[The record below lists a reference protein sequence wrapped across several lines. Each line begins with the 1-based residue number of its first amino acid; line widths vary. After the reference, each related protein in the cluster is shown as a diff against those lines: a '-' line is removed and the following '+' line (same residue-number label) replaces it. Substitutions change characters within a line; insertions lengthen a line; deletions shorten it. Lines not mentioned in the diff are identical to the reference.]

1 MSITLILNG
10 KQRRKLHLPK
20 QRLAWVGG
28 IFFTV
33 LALSGGWLWQSWH
46 QKMEALEVALAMA
59 EQQKSTQGA
68 DEAREQLAM
77 LAAEVGTMQG
87 QLGRLNALG
96 ERLTEKAD
104 LDPEE
109 FNFKELP
116 PMGGPSYDADLEV
129 SLNELQDSMK
139 HLSQQ
144 LSSREEQLS
153 VLESFIMNHHI
164 TDAGF
169 ISGTPVKQERVW
181 VSSGFG
187 GRVDPFNGRAKMHKG
202 VDFRGKPGTPIL
214 ATGPGVVSWAG
225 RHPEFGNMVEIN
237 HGNGLVTRYAHNSK
251 LLVEVGTLVDEGQKI
266 ALMGRTGR
274 ATGVHLHYEVL
285 KDGRQVDPARFLNA
299 RRG

>member
-1 MSITLILNG
+1 
-10 KQRRKLHLPK
+10 
-20 QRLAWVGG
+20 
-28 IFFTV
+28 
-33 LALSGGWLWQSWH
+33 
-46 QKMEALEVALAMA
+46 
-59 EQQKSTQGA
+59 
-68 DEAREQLAM
+68 M
-77 LAAEVGTMQG
+77 LAAQVGTMQG

-129 SLNELQDSMK
+129 SLGELQDSME
-139 HLSQQ
+139 HLSRQ

-169 ISGTPVKQERVW
+169 IPGSPVKQERVW
-181 VSSGFG
+181 ISSGFG

-214 ATGPGVVSWAG
+214 ATGKGIISWAG
-225 RHPEFGNMVEIN
+225 RHPEFGNMVEID

-251 LLVEVGTLVDEGQKI
+251 LLVDVGTLVDEGQKI

-285 KDGRQVDPARFLNA
+285 KDGRQVNPARFLNA

>member
-1 MSITLILNG
+1 MSITLILHG

-28 IFFTV
+28 FIFSLLV
-33 LALSGGWLWQSWH
+33 LGGGWLWQSWY
-46 QKMEALEVALAMA
+46 QKMAVLEVALAVA
-59 EQQKSTQGA
+59 EQNAGTQA
-68 DEAREQLAM
+68 SDEAREQLAM
-77 LAAEVGTMQG
+77 LAAQVGTMQG

-96 ERLTEKAD
+96 ERLTEQAD
-104 LDPEE
+104 LDPDE
-109 FNFKELP
+109 FNFKALP
-116 PMGGPSYDADLEV
+116 PMGGPSYDEELEV
-129 SLNELQDSMK
+129 NLNELQASMK

-164 TDAGF
+164 TDDGF
-169 ISGTPVKQERVW
+169 IAGSPVKQERVW
-181 VSSGFG
+181 ISSGFG

-202 VDFRGKPGTPIL
+202 VDYRGKPGTPIL

-225 RHPEFGNMVEIN
+225 RHPQFGNMVEIN
-237 HGNGLVTRYAHNSK
+237 HGNRLVTRYAHNSK
-251 LLVEVGTLVDEGQKI
+251 LLVEVGTLVYQGQEI

-285 KDGRQVDPARFLNA
+285 KDGHQVNPARVLSA
-299 RRG
+299 SRG

>member
-1 MSITLILNG
+1 MSITLILHG
-10 KQRRKLHLPK
+10 KQRRKLHVPK

-28 IFFTV
+28 IIFSL
-33 LALSGGWLWQSWH
+33 LALGGSWLWQSWQ
-46 QKMEALEVALAMA
+46 QKMDALELALAMA
-59 EQQKSTQGA
+59 EQQSAKQSG

-77 LAAEVGTMQG
+77 LAAQVGTMQG

-96 ERLTEKAD
+96 ERLTEQAD

-116 PMGGPSYDADLEV
+116 PMGGPSYDEDLEV

-169 ISGTPVKQERVW
+169 ISGTPVQQERVW

-202 VDFRGKPGTPIL
+202 VDYRGKVGTPIL
-214 ATGPGVVSWAG
+214 ATGPGVVRWAG

-251 LLVEVGTLVDEGQKI
+251 LLVEVGTLVDQGQKI

-285 KDGRQVDPARFLNA
+285 KDGRQVNPARFLSA
-299 RRG
+299 SRG

>member
-1 MSITLILNG
+1 
-10 KQRRKLHLPK
+10 
-20 QRLAWVGG
+20 
-28 IFFTV
+28 
-33 LALSGGWLWQSWH
+33 
-46 QKMEALEVALAMA
+46 
-59 EQQKSTQGA
+59 
-68 DEAREQLAM
+68 
-77 LAAEVGTMQG
+77 MQG

-96 ERLTEKAD
+96 ERLTEQAD

-129 SLNELQDSMK
+129 NLNELQDSMK

-144 LSSREEQLS
+144 LGSREEQLS

-169 ISGTPVKQERVW
+169 ISGSPVKQERVW

-214 ATGPGVVSWAG
+214 ATGQGVISWAG

-251 LLVEVGTLVDEGQKI
+251 LLVEVGTLVDQGQKI

-285 KDGRQVDPARFLNA
+285 KDGRQVNPARFLNA

>member
-1 MSITLILNG
+1 MSITLILHG

-20 QRLAWVGG
+20 QRLAWLGG
-28 IFFTV
+28 IFCF
-33 LALSGGWLWQSWH
+33 LSIVGGGWLWQSWH
-46 QKMEALEVALAMA
+46 QKMDALEVALAVA
-59 EQQKSTQGA
+59 EQQSVAQGS

-77 LAAEVGTMQG
+77 LAAQVGTMQG

-96 ERLTEKAD
+96 ERLTEQAE
-104 LDPEE
+104 LDPDE
-109 FNFKELP
+109 FNFKALP
-116 PMGGPSYDADLEV
+116 PMGGPSYDEALEV
-129 SLNELQDSMK
+129 NLNELQASMK

-169 ISGTPVKQERVW
+169 IAGTPVKQDQVW
-181 VSSGFG
+181 VSSWFG
-187 GRVDPFNGRAKMHKG
+187 GRLDPFSGLAKMHKG
-202 VDFRGKPGTPIL
+202 VDFRGKLGSPIL
-214 ATGPGVVSWAG
+214 ATGPGIISWAG
-225 RHPEFGNMVEIN
+225 RHPDFGDMVEIN

-251 LLVEVGTLVDEGQKI
+251 LLVEVGTLVDQGQEI

-285 KDGRQVDPARFLNA
+285 KDGRQVDPARFLSA

>member
-10 KQRRKLHLPK
+10 KQRRKLHFPK

-28 IFFTV
+28 LFLSILV
-33 LALSGGWLWQSWH
+33 LGCVLLWQSWH
-46 QKMEALEVALAMA
+46 QKMAALELALVQA
-59 EQQKSTQGA
+59 EQQQASQTTDQ
-68 DEAREQLAM
+68 AREQLAM
-77 LAAEVGTMQG
+77 LAAQVGTMQG

-96 ERLTEKAD
+96 ERLTEQAE
-104 LDPEE
+104 LDPDE

-129 SLNELQDSMK
+129 NLDELQSSMA
-139 HLSQQ
+139 HLSKQ

-153 VLESFIMNHHI
+153 VLESFMLNHHI

-169 ISGTPVKQERVW
+169 ISGSPVKQERVW
-181 VSSGFG
+181 ISSGFG

-214 ATGPGVVSWAG
+214 ATGPGIVSWSG
-225 RHPEFGNMVEIN
+225 RHPEFGNMIEIN

-251 LLVEVGTLVDEGQKI
+251 LLVEVGTLVDQGQQI

-285 KDGRQVDPARFLNA
+285 KDGRQVNPSQFLTA

>member
-1 MSITLILNG
+1 M
-10 KQRRKLHLPK
+10 
-20 QRLAWVGG
+20 
-28 IFFTV
+28 
-33 LALSGGWLWQSWH
+33 
-46 QKMEALEVALAMA
+46 ALAVA
-59 EQQKSTQGA
+59 EQQSVDQSG

-77 LAAEVGTMQG
+77 LAAQVGTMQG

-96 ERLTEKAD
+96 RLIDRAGRSRSRRVQ
-104 LDPEE
+104 
-109 FNFKELP
+109 FQRAA
-116 PMGGPSYDADLEV
+116 PMGGPSYDEELEV
-129 SLNELQDSMK
+129 SLNELQASMK

-214 ATGPGVVSWAG
+214 ATGPGIVSWAG

-237 HGNGLVTRYAHNSK
+237 HGNGTVTRYAHNSK
-251 LLVEVGTLVDEGQKI
+251 LLVEVGT
-266 ALMGRTGR
+266 TG
-274 ATGVHLHYEVL
+274 
-285 KDGRQVDPARFLNA
+285 
-299 RRG
+299 

>member
-10 KQRRKLHLPK
+10 KQRRKLHFPK

-28 IFFTV
+28 LFFSTLMLAGV
-33 LALSGGWLWQSWH
+33 LLWQSWH
-46 QKMEALEVALAMA
+46 QKMAALELALAQA
-59 EQQKSTQGA
+59 EQQQVTQTT
-68 DEAREQLAM
+68 EQAREQLAM
-77 LAAEVGTMQG
+77 LAAQVGTMQG

-96 ERLTEKAD
+96 ERLTEQAD
-104 LDPEE
+104 LDPDE

-129 SLNELQDSMK
+129 NLDELQSSMA
-139 HLSQQ
+139 HLSKQ

-153 VLESFIMNHHI
+153 VLESFVLNHHI

-169 ISGTPVKQERVW
+169 ISGSPVQQERVW
-181 VSSGFG
+181 ISSGFG

-214 ATGPGVVSWAG
+214 ATGKGIVSWAG
-225 RHPEFGNMVEIN
+225 RHPEFGNMVEVN
-237 HGNGLVTRYAHNSK
+237 HGNGLVTRYAHNAK
-251 LLVEVGTLVDEGQKI
+251 LLVEVGTLVDQGQKI

-285 KDGRQVDPARFLNA
+285 KDGRQVNPSRFLNA

>member
-28 IFFTV
+28 ILFTV

-77 LAAEVGTMQG
+77 LAAQVGTMQG

-104 LDPEE
+104 LDPDE

-116 PMGGPSYDADLEV
+116 PMGGPSYDEELEV
-129 SLNELQDSMK
+129 NLGELQASMK

-169 ISGTPVKQERVW
+169 ISGSPVKQERVW
-181 VSSGFG
+181 ISSGFG

-214 ATGPGVVSWAG
+214 ATGKGIISWAG
-225 RHPEFGNMVEIN
+225 RHPQFGNMVEID
-237 HGNGLVTRYAHNSK
+237 HGNGLGDPLCPQLQV
-251 LLVEVGTLVDEGQKI
+251 VGGCGHP
-266 ALMGRTGR
+266 GR
-274 ATGVHLHYEVL
+274 
-285 KDGRQVDPARFLNA
+285 
-299 RRG
+299 

>member
-1 MSITLILNG
+1 MAALE
-10 KQRRKLHLPK
+10 
-20 QRLAWVGG
+20 
-28 IFFTV
+28 
-33 LALSGGWLWQSWH
+33 LALVQ
-46 QKMEALEVALAMA
+46 A
-59 EQQKSTQGA
+59 EQQQTSQTTEQ
-68 DEAREQLAM
+68 AREQLAM
-77 LAAEVGTMQG
+77 LAAQVGTMQG

-96 ERLTEKAD
+96 ERLTEQAD
-104 LDPEE
+104 LDPDE

-129 SLNELQDSMK
+129 NLDELQSSMA
-139 HLSQQ
+139 HLSKQ

-153 VLESFIMNHHI
+153 VLESFMLNHHI

-169 ISGTPVKQERVW
+169 ISGSPVKQERVW
-181 VSSGFG
+181 ISSGFG

-214 ATGPGVVSWAG
+214 ATGPGIVSWAG
-225 RHPEFGNMVEIN
+225 RHPEFGNMIEIN
-237 HGNGLVTRYAHNSK
+237 HGNGLVTRYAHNAK
-251 LLVEVGTLVDEGQKI
+251 LLVEVGTLVDQGQQI

-285 KDGRQVDPARFLNA
+285 KDGRQVNPSQFLTA

>member
-10 KQRRKLHLPK
+10 KQRRKLHFPK

-28 IFFTV
+28 LFLSILV
-33 LALSGGWLWQSWH
+33 LGSVLLWQSWH
-46 QKMEALEVALAMA
+46 QKMAALELALVQA
-59 EQQKSTQGA
+59 EQQQASQTTEQ
-68 DEAREQLAM
+68 AREQLAM
-77 LAAEVGTMQG
+77 LAAQVGTMQG

-96 ERLTEKAD
+96 ERLTEQAD
-104 LDPEE
+104 LDPDE

-129 SLNELQDSMK
+129 NLDELQSSMA
-139 HLSQQ
+139 HLSKQ

-153 VLESFIMNHHI
+153 VLESFMLNHHI

-169 ISGTPVKQERVW
+169 ISGSPVQQERVW
-181 VSSGFG
+181 ISSGFG

-214 ATGPGVVSWAG
+214 ATGKGIVSWAG
-225 RHPEFGNMVEIN
+225 RHPEFGNMVEVN

-251 LLVEVGTLVDEGQKI
+251 LLVEVGTLVDQGQKI

-285 KDGRQVDPARFLNA
+285 KDGRQVNPSRFLNA